1 MNKGCG
7 DYDDDNCTRQEHLS
21 RGDSN
26 NETTNTISTLKMVM
40 MTVTMTTTTTMMMM
54 TMMTTTMTTTTTMMT
69 MMMTTRKAT
78 YNSLSLLSSQTPE
91 AHLIV
96 SASPPKHLGRL

>member
-40 MTVTMTTTTTMMMM
+40 MTVTMTTTTTMITM
-54 TMMTTTMTTTTTMMT
+54 TMMTTTMMT

-91 AHLIV
+91 AHLEI
-96 SASPPKHLGRL
+96 STSPPKHLGR